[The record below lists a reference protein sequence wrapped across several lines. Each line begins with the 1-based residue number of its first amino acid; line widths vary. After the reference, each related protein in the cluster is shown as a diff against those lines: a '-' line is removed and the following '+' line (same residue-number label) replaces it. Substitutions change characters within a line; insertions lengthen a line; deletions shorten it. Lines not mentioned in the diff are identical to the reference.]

1 MKSSPHYNKQ
11 SYMTKEQFLIA
22 WTLARASVVDNNP
35 NPTGV
40 VRCANEAW
48 QEIQKLKDIK

>member
-11 SYMTKEQFLIA
+11 NNMTKEQFLIA
-22 WTLARASVVDNNP
+22 WTLARASIVDSNP
-35 NPTGV
+35 SPSGV

-48 QEIQKLKDIK
+48 KEIQKLKETK